1 MKLLFYS
8 KQTLAVVLF
17 CLGFMSNTLLA
28 QTPNLLIKATSAT
41 IGDNSQ
47 ARSMAVDASGN
58 TYITGYFSGSVAFGS
73 TTLVSA
79 GGQDIF
85 LAKYD
90 NTGSFQWAKRA
101 GGSVDNDIAYGVA
114 VSGSDVYITGF
125 FNSTANFNTPSATGS
140 NEITSA
146 GGTDI
151 FLAKYDNTGSFQWA
165 KRAGGTTGDI
175 AYGVAVSGSD
185 VYITGSFN
193 STANFNTPSATG
205 SNEITSA
212 GNSDIFLAKYDN
224 TGSFQWAKRAGG
236 TTGDIA
242 YGVAVSGSDV
252 YITGSFN
259 STANFNTPSATGS
272 NEITSAGQDI
282 FLAKYNSSGIFQWA
296 KRAGGTS
303 NDVAYGVVVS
313 GSDVYITG
321 YFQGTANFNTP
332 SATGSNEITSAG
344 SLDIFLAKYDN
355 TGSFQWAKRAG
366 AVGTSNDAAY
376 GVAVSGSD
384 VYITGGF
391 RGTAN
396 FNTPSATGS
405 NELTTVGTFGD
416 VFLARYAGAV
426 LPIELLSFS
435 GKHTEGGNLL
445 TWQTANE
452 VNNKGF
458 EVERA
463 PQPPQG
469 ASPMWETIGF
479 VDAKGKA
486 ATYEFTDKAP
496 FGGWGLYRLRQIDY
510 DGKETLSKV
519 ISIATKDKGKLT
531 VYPNP
536 VSNTLNLNYT
546 EGGDFQILNLLGQQ
560 VMVGKNPPLGAG
572 GLDVSALPQGT
583 YVLKVGAEQVKFVKQ

>member
-101 GGSVDNDIAYGVA
+101 GGTSGDVAYGVV
-114 VSGSDVYITGF
+114 VSGSDVYITG
-125 FNSTANFNTPSATGS
+125 TCAN
-140 NEITSA
+140 
-146 GGTDI
+146 
-151 FLAKYDNTGSFQWA
+151 L
-165 KRAGGTTGDI
+165 
-175 AYGVAVSGSD
+175 
-185 VYITGSFN
+185 
-193 STANFNTPSATG
+193 
-205 SNEITSA
+205 
-212 GNSDIFLAKYDN
+212 
-224 TGSFQWAKRAGG
+224 
-236 TTGDIA
+236 
-242 YGVAVSGSDV
+242 
-252 YITGSFN
+252 
-259 STANFNTPSATGS
+259 TANFNTPSATGS